1 MSDIVEALKRDPLN
15 FVDAHYDDAF
25 KLTNAEIEDIQLTGL
40 RKRFAALRPALPALA
55 KLAADQG
62 IAEINAIDDAAP
74 LLFPHT
80 VYKSYP
86 LSFLER
92 GQFDRLTKW
101 LSGLTTVD
109 LSAVDLN
116 GVDTI
121 DEWIARIEAA
131 TDINLIHT
139 FGTTGKLSFLPRT
152 KTQTRMTATINAHC
166 IRDYAGYNSGPDILK
181 NHMPLITPSYRYGAS
196 AIVRGMNWMAVNYA
210 GGYDNALFLYPDAY
224 FSADVVSLAGRIRAA
239 EARGEAG
246 QVNIPPSLAARREEF
261 AAREKG
267 RAQDMDRF
275 FETARER
282 FEGQDVFLFA
292 VWPILFEWAEEG
304 LKRGMKGVFG
314 KNSIMTTGGG
324 SKGKVLPLDY
334 KQTIFEFL
342 GFERHFEFFSM
353 SELMAGAARCSA
365 DHFHFPPVI
374 VTYVLDPATGR
385 PLPRTGTQTGRLAL
399 MDLLPD
405 SYWGGL
411 VSGDEVTMS
420 GYDAPCSCGRT
431 GPYLHANIRR
441 FSEAQGGDDK
451 INCAGAPE
459 AHDNAMSLLLE
470 RTQ

>member
-1 MSDIVEALKRDPLN
+1 MTGFVEALKRDPLN
-15 FVDAHYDDAF
+15 YVDRHYDEGYA
-25 KLTNAEIEDIQLTGL
+25 LSPAELEDIHLAGL
-40 RKRFAALRPALPALA
+40 RKRFFALRPALPALA

-62 IAEINAIDDAAP
+62 IREINTIDDAAP

-92 GQFDRLTKW
+92 GQFDKLTKW
-101 LSGLTTVD
+101 LGGLTTVD
-109 LSAVDLN
+109 LSGVDLT
-116 GVDTI
+116 GVETI

-152 KTQTRMTATINAHC
+152 KTQKRITATLNAHC
-166 IRDYAGYNSGPDILK
+166 IRDFKGANSGPDILK
-181 NHMPLITPSYRYGAS
+181 HHMPLISPSYRHGAS
-196 AIVRGMNWMAVNYA
+196 AIIRGMNYMAVAYA

-224 FSADVVSLAGRIRAA
+224 FSADVISLAGRMRAA

-246 QVNIPPSLAARREEF
+246 QVNLPPALIARRDEF
-261 AAREKG
+261 AAREQG
-267 RAQDMDRF
+267 RAADMDRF
-275 FETARER
+275 FEEARRR
-282 FEGQDVFLFA
+282 FGGQDVFLFA

-314 KNSIMTTGGG
+314 KNSILTTGGG
-324 SKGKVLPLDY
+324 SKGKVLPPDY
-334 KQTIFEFL
+334 KETIFEFL
-342 GFERHFEFFSM
+342 GFDRHFEFFGM
-353 SELMAGAARCSA
+353 SELMANAPRCGA

-374 VTYVLDPATGR
+374 VPYVLDPATGQ
-385 PLPRTGTQTGRLAL
+385 PLPRRGKQTGRLAL

-411 VSGDEVTMS
+411 VSGDEVTM
-420 GYDAPCSCGRT
+420 GGFDEPCACGRA
-431 GPYLHANIRR
+431 GPYLEANIRR

-459 AHDNAMSLLLE
+459 AHDKAMDFLLE

>member
-1 MSDIVEALKRDPLN
+1 MSDLVESLSQDPQS
-15 FVDAHYDDAF
+15 FVDAHYNEGFSLRREERDAIA
-25 KLTNAEIEDIQLTGL
+25 LAGL
-40 RKRFAALRPALPALA
+40 RKRFKQLGSALPALA

-62 IAEINAIDDAAP
+62 VHEIDSIDDAAP

-109 LSAVDLN
+109 LSGVDLQ
-116 GVDTI
+116 GVDSI
-121 DEWIARIEAA
+121 DAWIARIEAA

-152 KTQTRMTATINAHC
+152 KSQTALTATINAHC
-166 IRDYAGYNSGPDILK
+166 IRDWTGYNSGPDILAH
-181 NHMPLITPSYRYGAS
+181 HMPLISPSYRYGGS
-196 AIVRGMNWMAVNYA
+196 AIIRGMNFMAVNYA

-224 FSADVVSLAGRIRAA
+224 FSADVISLAGRMRAA

-246 QVNIPPSLAARREEF
+246 QVTLPPSLIARRDEF
-261 AAREKG
+261 AAREQG
-267 RAQDMDRF
+267 RAADMDRF
-275 FETARER
+275 FEEARRR
-282 FEGQDVFLFA
+282 FGGQDVFLFA

-314 KNSIMTTGGG
+314 RNSILTTGGG
-324 SKGKVLPLDY
+324 SKGKALPPDY
-334 KQTIFEFL
+334 KKTIFEFL
-342 GFERHFEFFSM
+342 GFERHFEFFGM
-353 SELMAGAARCSA
+353 SELMCNAPRC
-365 DHFHFPPVI
+365 DHDRFHFPPVI
-374 VTYVLDPATGR
+374 VPYVLDPATGQ
-385 PLPRTGTQTGRLAL
+385 PLARHGVQTGRLAL
-399 MDLLPD
+399 MDLLPE

-411 VSGDEVTMS
+411 VSGDEVTM
-420 GYDAPCSCGRT
+420 GGFDERCGCGRT
-431 GPYLHANIRR
+431 GPYLEATIRR

-459 AHDNAMSLLLE
+459 AHDKAMDFLVG